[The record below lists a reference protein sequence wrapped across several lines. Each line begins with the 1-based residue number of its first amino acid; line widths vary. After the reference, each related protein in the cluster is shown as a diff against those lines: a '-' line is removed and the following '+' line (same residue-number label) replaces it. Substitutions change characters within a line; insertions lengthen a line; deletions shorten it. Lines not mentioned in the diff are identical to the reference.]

1 MKPESTTT
9 NERLTLEGTIV
20 DRRCLGKKLA
30 FATVDASSTLHRVL
44 FQRASPCWTGE
55 SSFPERPSD
64 LEHGSVVSLDVQLN
78 ADRGAANLPVVRRWR
93 VVSRASDAA
102 RRAGF
107 LALATT
113 GRLATDTCSTDATAV
128 SAVLA
133 SRDEAH
139 RASLASRGATARV
152 GTVTARRRKRTLPA
166 PTNAGASLAAAEW
179 NHGGAAAKRMR
190 ATIMAAWLVETFGS
204 ARLAAARGVLDVA
217 GGKGKLAIELS
228 AVHRIPSTVVDPAV
242 RKKRISSRDAKR
254 LRKVAVA
261 VPAHIAALFDARGP
275 FAAQHD
281 ALLRGASCLVG
292 MHPDEAT
299 EAIVDCALRFATP
312 CAVVPC
318 CVFAGLS
325 PERRLR
331 DGGAVRTYEEFI
343 QYLMEKDPRMR
354 RATLPFEGRN
364 IVVFLDIRA
373 AVPVAEVSAHGGGC
387 GVATSGAPLAE
398 GAPQQV

>member
-1 MKPESTTT
+1 MAD
-9 NERLTLEGTIV
+9 RQTLEGTIV
-20 DRRCLGKKLA
+20 ERRCLGKKLA
-30 FATVDASSTLHRVL
+30 FATIDASATLHRVL

-55 SSFPERPSD
+55 STFPERPSD

-78 ADRGAANLPVVRRWR
+78 ADRGAANLPVVRAWR

-107 LALATT
+107 VALATT
-113 GRLATDTCSTDATAV
+113 GRLANDTCSADATAV

-152 GTVTARRRKRTLPA
+152 GAPTVGRRKRTLPA
-166 PTNAGASLAAAEW
+166 DTATGAPPADAEW
-179 NHGGAAAKRMR
+179 SHGGAAAKRMR
-190 ATIMAAWLVETFGS
+190 ATVMAAWLVETYGTALLS
-204 ARLAAARGVLDVA
+204 AARGVVDVA

-254 LRKVAVA
+254 LRKAAVA
-261 VPAHIAALFDARGP
+261 VPAHIAALFDARGA
-275 FAAQHD
+275 FAEEHR
-281 ALLRGASCLVG
+281 ALLSGASCLVG
-292 MHPDEAT
+292 MHPDQAT
-299 EAIVDCALRFATP
+299 EAIVDAALRFGTP

-318 CVFAGLS
+318 CVFAGLA

-331 DGGAVRTYEEFI
+331 GGGAVRTYDEFV
-343 QYLMEKDPRMR
+343 QYLLEKDPRMC

-364 IVVFLDIRA
+364 VVVFRDAAAPAAAGSGAAEEGGGGAPTVRAPPAGRA
-373 AVPVAEVSAHGGGC
+373 AE
-387 GVATSGAPLAE
+387 
-398 GAPQQV
+398 QV